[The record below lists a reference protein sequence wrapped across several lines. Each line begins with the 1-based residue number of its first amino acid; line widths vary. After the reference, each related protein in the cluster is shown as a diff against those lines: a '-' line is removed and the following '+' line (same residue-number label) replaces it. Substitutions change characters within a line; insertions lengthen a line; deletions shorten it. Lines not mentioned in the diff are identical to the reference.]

1 MTILTKRLAAVAAGI
16 FSLAMESA
24 SGSIRSAAARSTA
37 VALVAQ
43 VHAVRVLSAVVAST
57 APTLRTRIAPGNHAA
72 A

>member
-1 MTILTKRLAAVAAGI
+1 LLGDIAALRPEIA
-16 FSLAMESA
+16 SLAMESA
-24 SGSIRSAAARSTA
+24 SGSIRCAAARSTA